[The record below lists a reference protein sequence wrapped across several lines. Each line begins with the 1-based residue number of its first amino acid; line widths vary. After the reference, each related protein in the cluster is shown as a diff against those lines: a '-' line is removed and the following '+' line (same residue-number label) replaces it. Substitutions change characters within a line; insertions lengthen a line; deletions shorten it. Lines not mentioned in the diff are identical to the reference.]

1 LPKYEFE
8 LVEEYFLEGEHRY
21 RLKVKGTNL
30 IVNVAADTLE
40 EAASKAAGILE
51 QSGAAEFIKL
61 NRVETGQEDR
71 TSQAKS

>member
-21 RLKVKGTNL
+21 RLKVKGSNL
-30 IVNVAADTLE
+30 IINVAANSLE

-51 QSGAAEFIKL
+51 QTNAAAFINSNKEGS
-61 NRVETGQEDR
+61 R
-71 TSQAKS
+71 S